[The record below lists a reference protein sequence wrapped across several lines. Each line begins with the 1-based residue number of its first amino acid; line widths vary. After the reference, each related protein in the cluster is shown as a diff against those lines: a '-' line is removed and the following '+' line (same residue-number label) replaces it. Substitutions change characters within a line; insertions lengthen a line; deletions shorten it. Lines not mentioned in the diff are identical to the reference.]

1 MPDQRAETFDRC
13 QPMQPTAGKEMSLVA
28 FEKQDS
34 VVVGQPMPFSVYD
47 GGGKLLVAKSSPLT
61 SERMRD
67 VVLSQGVYMSPSEGD
82 SGAIQLPI
90 PPPTVITGILA
101 DLRDGYAESEE
112 RSRFGLRISRDERSE
127 SYASFV
133 VGVINEKRY
142 LILSTPVSKGGLL
155 VPIAKDEVWMIR
167 LFNATTV
174 FRFKG
179 RVVKVALD
187 PVPHLHIELPENIE
201 RRMVRRQPRALAS
214 LGAALHRPN
223 GPAAVIVDISTNGV
237 RLAVEATT
245 SLEKDAVIPIC
256 TTVAMMDREFPLTLT
271 GRITATFGAT
281 DANFPSVN
289 FYGVQL
295 EEVNDNAALVLH
307 AYVHEQL
314 TQELD
319 RLGRVLAIESVSDN
333 GLVPMMPKKK
343 SL

>member
-1 MPDQRAETFDRC
+1 
-13 QPMQPTAGKEMSLVA
+13 
-28 FEKQDS
+28 
-34 VVVGQPMPFSVYD
+34 
-47 GGGKLLVAKSSPLT
+47 
-61 SERMRD
+61 MRD
-67 VVLSQGVYMSPSEGD
+67 VLLSQGVYMDPSDSD
-82 SGAIQLPI
+82 SGTAQLPI

-101 DLRDGYAESEE
+101 ELRDRYATSEE
-112 RSRFGLRISRDERSE
+112 RSRFGLRIGRDERSE
-127 SYASFV
+127 SFASFV
-133 VGVINEKRY
+133 VGVINEKRL

-174 FRFKG
+174 FRFKS

-214 LGAALHRPN
+214 LSAALHRPN
-223 GPAAVIVDISTNGV
+223 GPGAIIVDISTNGV

-245 SLEKDAVIPIC
+245 SLEKDALIPIC
-256 TTVAMMDREFPLTLT
+256 TTVTMMDREFPLTLT

-314 TQELD
+314 AQELD

-333 GLVPMMPKKK
+333 GLVPMIPKKK
-343 SL
+343 KV